1 MVMDMSVEMRALKI
15 VAAASGLGAPDQRCG
30 NGPKAVLHELTSRIG
45 ELYSIVTPDKTQVLT
60 QFLQRLATETET
72 LLRQE
77 ARIAVLSGDH
87 SCAIGTWRG
96 IARALPGPLGLIW
109 IDAHM
114 DAHTPTTSFSGYW
127 HGMPVAAL
135 LGAASEAWEYDKQ
148 VAVAAQHL
156 CLIGPRSY
164 ETAEFEL
171 LDKLG
176 VRVITMDELNR
187 IGFQAAIAEAYR
199 IVTNGTQGYGVSI
212 DLDGL
217 DPGDAPGVG
226 SPVVGGI
233 KAAELLTALKQLQP
247 DPCLRAIEIA
257 EYNPVLDV
265 DQQTLQLVLH
275 ILELISGAEHD
286 VAH

>member
-1 MVMDMSVEMRALKI
+1 MDMRVEKRALKI

-30 NGPKAVLHELTSRIG
+30 DGPEAVLAKLTSRIG
-45 ELYSIVTPDKTQVLT
+45 ELYSTVTPDETQKLT
-60 QFLQRLATETET
+60 QFFERLAGETEK
-72 LLRQE
+72 LLKQE

-87 SCAIGTWRG
+87 SCAIGTWQG

-114 DAHTPTTSFSGYW
+114 DAHTPATSPSSYW
-127 HGMPVAAL
+127 HGMPLAAL
-135 LGAASEAWEYDKQ
+135 LGIASDGWEYGNQ
-148 VAVAAQHL
+148 AAVSAEHL
-156 CLIGPRSY
+156 CLVGPRSY
-164 ETAEFEL
+164 ETAELEL

-176 VRVITMDELNR
+176 VRVMTMDELNR
-187 IGFQAAIAEAYR
+187 IGFQAAMAEARR
-199 IVTNGTQGYGVSI
+199 IVTDGTRGYGVSI

-233 KAAELLTALKQLQP
+233 KAVELFAELKQLQP
-247 DPCLRAIEIA
+247 DPYLRAIEIA

-265 DQQTLQLVLH
+265 EQKTLQLVLH